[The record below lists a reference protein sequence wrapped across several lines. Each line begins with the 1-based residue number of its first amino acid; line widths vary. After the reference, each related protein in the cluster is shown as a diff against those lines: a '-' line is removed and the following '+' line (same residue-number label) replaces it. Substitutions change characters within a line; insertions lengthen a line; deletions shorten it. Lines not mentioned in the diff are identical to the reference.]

1 MDLFRRER
9 GTYYALHLGG
19 SYFRII
25 RVHLG
30 GERSSLEVEDIERH
44 SIPTSLLNST
54 SEVTM
59 LVVVPFQAKFIIYT
73 CLFFVDLQVL
83 FDFLASSLEK
93 FIEKEGKESSSSQ
106 DVKRELAFTFS
117 FPVKQTSL
125 SSGVLIKWTKG
136 FAISEMVSSIFFLG
150 LFFTCLPL

>member
-1 MDLFRRER
+1 MYEPLFYLRSER

-30 GERSSLEVEDIERH
+30 GQRSSLEVQDIERH

-59 LVVVPFQAKFIIYT
+59 LAPKIA
-73 CLFFVDLQVL
+73 L
-83 FDFLASSLEK
+83 FLAR
-93 FIEKEGKESSSSQ
+93 FIKIQ
-106 DVKRELAFTFS
+106 
-117 FPVKQTSL
+117 Q
-125 SSGVLIKWTKG
+125 
-136 FAISEMVSSIFFLG
+136 SSILLVYF
-150 LFFTCLPL
+150 